1 MQFQLSSVQSLSHV
15 QLCDP
20 IDCSTPGFP
29 VHHQLP
35 ELTQTHVHR
44 VSDAIQPS
52 HPLVIPFSSCLQSF
66 PASESFPR
74 SQFFSSSSQSI
85 GVSASASVFPMNIQ
99 NSFPLG
105 ANSYTFIGIKMFPSL
120 FELFLSKISQKA
132 YRPLYSKR
140 FEARANMLFNIISLT
155 LGQS

>member
-1 MQFQLSSVQSLSHV
+1 MVVVVQSLGRV
-15 QLCDP
+15 RLFV
-20 IDCSTPGFP
+20 TPGTAACQASLFFTTSWSLLK
-29 VHHQLP
+29 VMSV
-35 ELTQTHVHR
+35 ELVM
-44 VSDAIQPS
+44 PS
-52 HPLVIPFSSCLQSF
+52 NHLIPCCPFSSCLQSF

-155 LGQS
+155 LG